1 MEKGAVD
8 GCQQESERAK
18 KKKIQRVNN
27 TKDKKTKLW
36 HIPNLLSYT
45 KIDMHVDR
53 FLFIELNSKQFNSC
67 ISKSI
72 PVTVLFE
79 LPKH

>member
-8 GCQQESERAK
+8 GCQQKSERAK
-18 KKKIQRVNN
+18 KKKIQIVNK
-27 TKDKKTKLW
+27 TKDMKTKLW

-45 KIDMHVDR
+45 EIDMHVYR

-79 LPKH
+79 LLKH